1 MHNQNNLILDILQL
15 AEEYYYYTFAI
26 VFGIGLL
33 QGAILARGIRR
44 KFPKLKKYAKGVSII
59 ILILFSINAA
69 GNISKFV
76 EPSKVEFAE
85 FAIPETPESAFLLL
99 INVLGLNAGII
110 AVTGIFISITL
121 ILLFRFAEL
130 NQISRYFIFTIS
142 VIVFIVA
149 MLGRFTDYV
158 PSTFQIILYAMYQFG
173 MTLGIFSI
181 MRRRNK
187 DPLDDL
193 E

>member
-1 MHNQNNLILDILQL
+1 LDILQL
-15 AEEYYYYTFAI
+15 AEEYYYYTFAV
-26 VFGIGLL
+26 VFAIGLL

-76 EPSKVEFAE
+76 EPSKVEFTE
-85 FAIPETPESAFLLL
+85 FAIPETPEAAFLLL
-99 INVLGLNAGII
+99 IDVLGLNAGII
-110 AVTGIFISITL
+110 AVSGIFISITL

-130 NQISRYFIFTIS
+130 NLISRYFVFTIS

-149 MLGRFTDYV
+149 LLGRFTDYV
-158 PSTFQIILYAMYQFG
+158 PTTFQIILYVMYQLG
-173 MTLGIFSI
+173 MTLGIFAI
-181 MRRRNK
+181 MRRCEK
-187 DPLDDL
+187 DPL
-193 E
+193 ENFN